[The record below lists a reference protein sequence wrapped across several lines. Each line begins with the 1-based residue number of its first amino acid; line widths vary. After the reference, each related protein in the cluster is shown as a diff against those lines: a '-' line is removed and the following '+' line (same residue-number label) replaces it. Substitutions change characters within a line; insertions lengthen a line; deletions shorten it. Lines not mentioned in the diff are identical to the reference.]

1 MSNKLYRY
9 SFLCVLFLLT
19 ASAFGQQETKTIYV
33 DSTNRLFVSPTAPVN
48 IYVGTTTDGANA
60 VRLIG
65 IDKKGAPLYWNGHGP
80 VQMTHLD
87 LYIGRKIK
95 FELFADG
102 VPPQSKLM
110 FNKST
115 QKDSKD
121 ILYLSG
127 GSIVEITAADA
138 DAGLSKTFISVNG
151 EPYKEYSQPIVF
163 GKEGMYEIKVYSVDN
178 LGNKEDE
185 VMRKFIVDSTPPTSS
200 LSIEGDKHENTLSG
214 RTILSLTA
222 IDSFGVNNIKYRIDS
237 SEFAVYQK
245 PIQTARITEG
255 EHTLKWFAIDKVG
268 NKENEQTFTFFVDKT
283 PPMVFEEIV
292 GNSYMVGNKEYS
304 SGRSQLK
311 VAAVDNKAGVKEIF
325 YSLNNGEFIKYE
337 KPVLLSDIMGTM
349 NVKSYAV
356 DNVNNRSQSG
366 ASTESFS
373 MPTIDITGPT
383 LTYKLDGPKFLQRDT
398 MWIGPSTKIHI
409 NAKDNEAGVSRVVYS
424 INKSAETD
432 YSTPFT
438 IDQNGHFLIKC
449 TGFDNVDNLNFLS
462 FEVGVD
468 NVAPEIFHHFSVKPH
483 KQVTENNE
491 SIDVFSSDV
500 KIFLAATDNLSGE
513 VTINYSIDQS
523 KPIAYRNPIEK
534 LTTGKTYTLIISVV
548 DKLGNKT
555 EKSIRFK
562 AE

>member
-1 MSNKLYRY
+1 MLKLYRY
-9 SFLCVLFLLT
+9 SFICVLTLLT
-19 ASAFGQQETKTIYV
+19 TTGFGQQDTKTIYV

-48 IYVGTTTDGANA
+48 IYVGTTPDGSNA
-60 VRLIG
+60 IKLIS
-65 IDKKGAPLYWNGHGP
+65 IDKKGDPLYWNGHGP
-80 VQMTHLD
+80 IQMTHLD
-87 LYIGRKIK
+87 LYIGRRIK

-102 VPPQSKLM
+102 IPPQSELM

-127 GSIVEITAADA
+127 GSIIEINAADA
-138 DAGLSKTFISVNG
+138 DAGLYKTFISVNG
-151 EPYKEYSQPIVF
+151 EPYKEYAHQVVF
-163 GKEGMYEIKVYSVDN
+163 DKEGLYEIKVYSVDN

-185 VMRKFIVDSTPPTSS
+185 VTRRFIVDSTPPSS
-200 LSIEGDKHENTLSG
+200 ALSVEGDKHENTLSG
-214 RTILSLTA
+214 RAILSLTA
-222 IDSFGVNNIKYRIDS
+222 VDSFGVNNIKYRLDS

-255 EHTLKWFAIDKVG
+255 EHTLKWFASDKVG
-268 NKENEQTFTFFVDKT
+268 NIEFEQTYTFFVDKT

-292 GNSYMVGNKEYS
+292 GNSYMVGDKEFS

-311 VAAVDNKAGVKEIF
+311 VAAVDNKAGVKEIY
-325 YSLNNGEFIKYE
+325 YSLNSGEFIKYE

-366 ASTESFS
+366 ASAESFS

-383 LTYKLDGPKFLQRDT
+383 LIYKLDGPKFLQRDT

-409 NAKDNEAGVSRVVYS
+409 NAKDNEAGVNRVVYS
-424 INKSAETD
+424 INKSTETD
-432 YSTPFT
+432 YSAPFT
-438 IDQNGHFLIKC
+438 ITQNGHFLVKC

-468 NVAPEIFHHFSVKPH
+468 NVAPELFYHFSVKPH
-483 KQVTENNE
+483 KKATETNE
-491 SIDVFSSDV
+491 TLDIYSSDV

-513 VTINYSIDQS
+513 VSINYTIDQGN
-523 KPIAYRNPIEK
+523 PIVYRNPIEK
-534 LTTGKTYTLIISVV
+534 LTSGKTYTLNISVV

-555 EKSIRFK
+555 EESIKFK
-562 AE
+562 VE